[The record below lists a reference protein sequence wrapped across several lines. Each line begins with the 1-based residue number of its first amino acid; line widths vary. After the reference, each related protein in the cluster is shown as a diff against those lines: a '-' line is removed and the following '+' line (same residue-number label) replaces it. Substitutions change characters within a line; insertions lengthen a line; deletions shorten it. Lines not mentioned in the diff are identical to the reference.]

1 MPQVK
6 STSDLQRNIGEIYEL
21 CKNTR
26 EPVYITHKGGRDLV
40 IMDADAFDEAMSL
53 QRDIYAREMRAYDA
67 LVASQ
72 REVEAGRTRSLEELR
87 LLRRGIA

>member
-21 CKNTR
+21 CENTR

-72 REVEAGRTRSLEELR
+72 REHFCQWPVSSWSHSPAKSWLP
-87 LLRRGIA
+87 